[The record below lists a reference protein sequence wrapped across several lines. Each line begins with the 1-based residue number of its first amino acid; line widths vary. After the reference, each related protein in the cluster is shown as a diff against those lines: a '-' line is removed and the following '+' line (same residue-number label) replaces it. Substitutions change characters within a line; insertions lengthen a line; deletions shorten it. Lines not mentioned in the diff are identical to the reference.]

1 MERHQQDLY
10 ELANRL
16 RENNRRVTGPRQ
28 LILDLL
34 RREKHPV
41 SVSEIHEKLSELC
54 NLATVY
60 RSMRL
65 LEAMQMVKRFNFGDG
80 SARYE

>member
-10 ELANRL
+10 ELASRL

-41 SVSEIHEKLSELC
+41 SAREIHEKLSELC

-65 LEAMQMVKRFNFGDG
+65 LEAM
-80 SARYE
+80 